1 MSANFDKD
9 GNLKVHVTG
18 GFTGYT
24 GYTGPEGPTGYT
36 GATGYTGPG
45 NFTGY
50 TGYTGYTGDTGF
62 TGYTGYTGPGNF
74 TGYTGPTGYTGD
86 TGATGY
92 TGPGNFTGYTGYTGY
107 TGPQGNI
114 GATGYTGYTGF
125 TGYTGPG
132 AFTGYTGPTGYTGYT
147 GPLGATGY
155 TGYTGPAGQDGQ
167 SSSFYDYKTDT
178 NTTSGNPGTGLLA
191 WNNATQTSATQLQ
204 INHIDQDGYDI
215 DLFLGIIKVGDTV
228 YIQDAANSTNYQK
241 FTVSGTITDHGNSW
255 VDVPVTLS
263 ASAGTGASGF
273 ADDLNVLL
281 VIANVGPTGP
291 TGPLGAT
298 GPTGPTGPT
307 GYTGPQGI
315 QGVGGI
321 VANWGSFWSTV
332 DQTAANTTT
341 AYAITFNNTDPDS
354 TNVSVVSNSRVTVVD
369 AGTYN
374 LQFSIQFVNTAN
386 ADANVNVWFR
396 KNGTDI
402 PDSSSQCTVTG
413 QHGGGSGQVLLALNL
428 MLELAASDYVE
439 LYWQTENTAV
449 SLETLAAGTTPTTP
463 VTPSIIFTV
472 HQLAYSGP
480 TGATGYTG
488 YTGYTGPTGS
498 GSTGYTGYTGYTGA
512 TPPTDWTYLV
522 ILGGYV

>member
-1 MSANFDKD
+1 
-9 GNLKVHVTG
+9 
-18 GFTGYT
+18 
-24 GYTGPEGPTGYT
+24 
-36 GATGYTGPG
+36 
-45 NFTGY
+45 
-50 TGYTGYTGDTGF
+50 
-62 TGYTGYTGPGNF
+62 
-74 TGYTGPTGYTGD
+74 
-86 TGATGY
+86 
-92 TGPGNFTGYTGYTGY
+92 
-107 TGPQGNI
+107 
-114 GATGYTGYTGF
+114 
-125 TGYTGPG
+125 
-132 AFTGYTGPTGYTGYT
+132 
-147 GPLGATGY
+147 
-155 TGYTGPAGQDGQ
+155 
-167 SSSFYDYKTDT
+167 
-178 NTTSGNPGTGLLA
+178 LLA

-263 ASAGTGASGF
+263 ASAGTGSSGF

-341 AYAITFNNTDPDS
+341 AYAITYNNTDPDS
-354 TNVSVVSNSRVTVVD
+354 TNVSVVSNSRITVVD

-374 LQFSIQFVNTAN
+374 IQFSAQ
-386 ADANVNVWFR
+386 ADRVSGSGTDTIDIWFR
-396 KNGTDI
+396 KNGTDV
-402 PDSSSQCTVTG
+402 PESNTVVTVS
-413 QHGGGSGQVLLALNL
+413 GGAAAAKTVAAWNYMVELN
-428 MLELAASDYVE
+428 ANDYVE
-439 LYWQTENTAV
+439 LMWRTSDTNLQLIHEP
-449 SLETLAAGTTPTTP
+449 AATSPTRP
-463 VTPSIIFTV
+463 AIPSVIATV